1 MASSVAVLG
10 VGSMGLPLVHRLVTA
25 GFRVLAYDADV
36 KALERLPDAVQRV
49 STPREAADSAGT
61 VIGCLPSLQAYR
73 QTVLGRQ
80 GVVHG
85 SAVSLYL
92 HVGTTG
98 AKLARALSDA
108 LKKNGIDT
116 LDAPMTGGP
125 ERVKNGTLSVM
136 TSGSESARRRAR
148 AVLKSYASTLTP
160 IGAEVGM
167 AQAVNVHNNLLY
179 VGNLLLA
186 SEALL
191 AAQKAGVALP
201 RMLDV
206 LESGSGQSWVTSHMV
221 PRHVVTGRFAFGA
234 NLGMLKKDLNAA
246 LQEFDRLA
254 VDAPMARAVQRQLH
268 RTLRALG
275 ESDDVTAVFRPLS
288 QS

>member
-1 MASSVAVLG
+1 M
-10 VGSMGLPLVHRLVTA
+10 
-25 GFRVLAYDADV
+25 
-36 KALERLPDAVQRV
+36 
-49 STPREAADSAGT
+49 
-61 VIGCLPSLQAYR
+61 
-73 QTVLGRQ
+73 
-80 GVVHG
+80 HG

-167 AQAVNVHNNLLY
+167 AQAVKVHN
-179 VGNLLLA
+179 NLLLA

-246 LQEFDRLA
+246 LQE
-254 VDAPMARAVQRQLH
+254 
-268 RTLRALG
+268 
-275 ESDDVTAVFRPLS
+275 
-288 QS
+288 